1 MHAGFFDPGG
11 PSRVGQSGWLPYS
24 LADSVLPY
32 ASVTASASTMIR
44 ISGFILLSSHFPL
57 STLRDRVTPVV
68 TQDSLPA
75 GDLSLAGQGSNL
87 QGSYRWFLH
96 LLLHLLP
103 PSPGLSWRTADFD
116 PPDQH
121 LEHAPTRDQRNKRN

>member
-1 MHAGFFDPGG
+1 VHAGFSDPGG
-11 PSRVGQSGWLPYS
+11 PSRVGQSGWPPYS

-32 ASVTASASTMIR
+32 ALAIASASTMIR
-44 ISGFILLSSHFPL
+44 ISGLILLSSHFPL

-96 LLLHLLP
+96 LLLHLRP
-103 PSPGLSWRTADFD
+103 PSPGLSWRTANFD
-116 PPDQH
+116 PLTEH
-121 LEHAPTRDQRNKRN
+121 LEHAPTRDQRAERN

>member
-1 MHAGFFDPGG
+1 VHAGFFDPGG
-11 PSRVGQSGWLPYS
+11 PSRVGQSGGPPYS
-24 LADSVLPY
+24 LADSVLPS
-32 ASVTASASTMIR
+32 AFVTASASTTYA
-44 ISGFILLSSHFPL
+44 ISGLILLSSHFPL

-87 QGSYRWFLH
+87 QGSYEWFLH

-103 PSPGLSWRTADFD
+103 PSPGLSWRTTESKCLLGD
-116 PPDQH
+116 
-121 LEHAPTRDQRNKRN
+121 K